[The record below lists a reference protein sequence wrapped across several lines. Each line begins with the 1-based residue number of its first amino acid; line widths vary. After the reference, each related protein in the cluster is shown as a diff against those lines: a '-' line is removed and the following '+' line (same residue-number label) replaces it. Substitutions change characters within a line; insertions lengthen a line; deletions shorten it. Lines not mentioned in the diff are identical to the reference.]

1 MGSMHFQK
9 DGKAYSVEED
19 ATGAEVKRILNL
31 PTDSVL
37 INARNEE
44 IKDRDRVGSK
54 VSDGETLAARPSYI
68 NW

>member
-1 MGSMHFQK
+1 MGSIHFQK

-19 ATGAEVKRILNL
+19 ATGAEVKRILDL
-31 PTDSVL
+31 PPDSVL

-44 IKDRDRVGSK
+44 IKNRESIGSK
-54 VSDGETLAARPSYI
+54 VRDGEALAARPSYI